1 MVPALVLLAALL
13 LAAPAGAPPPCA
25 GRGSAVLVLTA
36 PHELHLCLNGLVVKS
51 FPVELGRGGVGK
63 TRQGDEKVP
72 LGTYPLGR
80 GRPST
85 YFHTYIPVDY
95 PTAAQRRAGYTGGTI
110 GIHGPLQI
118 PPGTDLARPTGDWT
132 LGCIALPTESA
143 VDEVARWARAEGVAR
158 IIIE

>member
-1 MVPALVLLAALL
+1 MLAALAL
-13 LAAPAGAPPPCA
+13 LAAPLASSPASAALPCA
-25 GRGSAVLVLTA
+25 GRGSAVVVLTM
-36 PHELHLCLNGLVVKS
+36 PHELHLCLNGLLVTS

-85 YFHTYIPVDY
+85 YFYTFIPVDY
-95 PTAAQRRAGYTGGTI
+95 PTAAQRRAGFTGGTI

-118 PPGTDLARPTGDWT
+118 PPGTDLVRPTGDWT

-143 VDEVARWARAEGVAR
+143 VDEVARWIRAQGVTR